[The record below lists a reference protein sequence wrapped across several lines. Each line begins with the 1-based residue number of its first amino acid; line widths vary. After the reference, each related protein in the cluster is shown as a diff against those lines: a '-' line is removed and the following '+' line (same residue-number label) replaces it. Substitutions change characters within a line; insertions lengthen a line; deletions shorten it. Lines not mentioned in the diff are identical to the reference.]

1 MKMTSISKCNM
12 AACAYNK
19 EDSCHTPGITVGPH
33 GECSTYVHASS
44 RGGFSKVN
52 AGVGA
57 CTASSCKFNNQLEC
71 QALKSMSLL
80 TTNTRIARHS
90 KWKANKMFLLS
101 RMRIMPINQACNAGD

>member
-12 AACAYNK
+12 GTCAYNK
-19 EDSCHTPGITVGPH
+19 ENSCHTPGITVGPH

-44 RGGFSKVN
+44 RGGFPKVS

-71 QALKSMSLL
+71 KAPKIDVAVDDKHADCQTFEAESKQDVLTFQDEDNAYKS
-80 TTNTRIARHS
+80 
-90 KWKANKMFLLS
+90 
-101 RMRIMPINQACNAGD
+101 GV